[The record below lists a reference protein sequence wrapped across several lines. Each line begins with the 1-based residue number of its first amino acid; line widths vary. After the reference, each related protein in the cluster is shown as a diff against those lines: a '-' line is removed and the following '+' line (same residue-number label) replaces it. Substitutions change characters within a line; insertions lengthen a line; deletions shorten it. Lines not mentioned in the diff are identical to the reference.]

1 MTIIF
6 DTSPQGSE
14 DWLEVRRGCITGS
27 RFKDARE
34 KTAKGA
40 MSAKAMLYAQDVARE
55 RCGGRAAPT
64 YVNAAMRTGTEQEPI
79 ARAEYEAETGLVVL
93 EAGFAYTHDGKFGC
107 SVDGLVGDDGVIE
120 IKTMVGSDT
129 LFRAVVE
136 GENDAYIDQING
148 ALWLLGRKWCD
159 LILWVP
165 DLPAGRLT
173 VRRITRDENA
183 IEALE
188 EDLLA
193 FDRVVTDLAE
203 KLQRRISGDPFV
215 QPAAPSAPAA
225 PTPTKKQPA
234 AALAVPAAEF

>member
-1 MTIIF
+1 MSVIF
-6 DTSPQGSE
+6 DASPQGSE
-14 DWLEVRRGCITGS
+14 EWLAARRGCITGS
-27 RFKDARE
+27 RFKDVRD

-55 RCGGRAAPT
+55 RCGGRPGPT
-64 YVNAAMRTGTEQEPI
+64 FVNGAMKFGVEQEPI
-79 ARAEYEAETGLVVL
+79 ARAEYEAETGNVVY
-93 EAGFAYTHDGKFGC
+93 EAGFAYTEDGKFGC

-129 LFRAVVE
+129 LFKAVVE

-159 LILWVP
+159 LILWAP

-173 VRRITRDENA
+173 VRRITRDESA

-188 EDLLA
+188 ADLVV
-193 FDRVVTDLAE
+193 FDRVVTELAE
-203 KLQRRISGDPFV
+203 KLQRRISGDPFI
-215 QPAAPSAPAA
+215 QPAAPTAA
-225 PTPTKKQPA
+225 KPPQPTPKQPA
-234 AALAVPAAEF
+234 PALAVPAAEF